1 MYFGNNSN
9 QPTQVVGGSKTKT
22 LLATITSSQN
32 WTCPEG
38 ITSIDIFLVG
48 GGAGGNSGGAGTSE
62 AKKMN
67 CGGAGGDG
75 GKGLFIQ
82 NIEVIP
88 NQQYSV
94 IIGAGGNGGAAPV
107 VASGANSGNVGLSG
121 GDTIFNNQY
130 TAKGGTGATNTA
142 YVCMTAPN
150 GNGGKGGQGGRPGY
164 YGGNI
169 MPSYYLFVENLSNS
183 DEISELSYQFATID
197 LSTETI
203 SSNSFGCINPYNFTM
218 YGIGGT
224 GGGGVANDGSENETQ
239 RAYAVLNS
247 AVVPEGSSAHG
258 STPENPPSNAY
269 GFGGN
274 GGGASYGYTN
284 KTIAGANG
292 MSGVCFI
299 YG

>member
-38 ITSIDIFLVG
+38 ITSIDVFLVG
-48 GGAGGNSGGAGTSE
+48 GGAGGNSGGAGSQT
-62 AKKMN
+62 AKAQN

-75 GKGLFIQ
+75 GKGLFVP
-82 NIEVIP
+82 NIEVVP

-94 IIGAGGNGGAAPV
+94 VIGAGGQGGAAPTPG
-107 VASGANSGNVGLSG
+107 SGANQGNIGLAG
-121 GDTIFNNQY
+121 GSTIFNNTY
-130 TAKGGTGATNTA
+130 TA
-142 YVCMTAPN
+142 
-150 GNGGKGGQGGRPGY
+150 NGGQQGTSSRQVYNNVGNGGQGGRATYPPS

-169 MPSYYLFVENLSNS
+169 FPQFFLDVDNIDYTGESNQYEYADWNLRGNN
-183 DEISELSYQFATID
+183 FA
-197 LSTETI
+197 
-203 SSNSFGCINPYNFTM
+203 CINPYNFTM

-224 GGGGVANDGSENETQ
+224 GGEGVGLNQKNTGSLSS
-239 RAYAVLNS
+239 YAVLNS
-247 AVVPEGSSAHG
+247 AKVPSGSSAHG
-258 STPENPPSNAY
+258 DTPDNPPSYAY